1 MSARTPNPTKL
12 PGFPKVPSD
21 ATPSQRAYFTAIAEA
36 LEVRLGRRGDPRDA
50 AVTYRDLLDSGLA
63 IEGPINFGGGQYIG
77 NNGGGINLGN
87 PNDQDGNFPNG
98 PPSTPVAP
106 TGLVVTGGYDVIFID
121 YDFPF
126 DTYFG
131 HSFTEI
137 WRNDIDQLGSA
148 QLIGLSYGMIYVDD
162 VGSDVGYYYWAR
174 HVNTNNERGPWNDLS
189 GTFGR
194 SAVDVE
200 FLLETLSASITQS
213 ELAGDLS
220 AEIDNIAIIESALA
234 VTNADLTAAQ
244 ASVAQAHADIAQ
256 ANTDFT
262 AAIAQANTGIAQ
274 ANTDIAQA
282 NTDIAQA
289 NTDIAAALAS
299 IGGIE
304 NDIVSIQTVDA
315 TQTQLLT
322 GLNTT
327 VGNQSNSISSLQTT
341 TATNAS
347 DISNLNTTVGDQS
360 SDITNIQTVNANQ
373 AQSITSLQTTVGGQ
387 GSSITTLQNTTAT
400 TASDLS
406 NLTTTVGNQSNSI
419 TSLQTTTSTNASSIS
434 NLNTTVGNQ
443 GSSITALQSTSA
455 TNAADISSLE
465 TTANNLNTTING
477 VQTTVNANAG
487 AISGLTTRVTASE
500 GDITSTSN
508 AVTVLQNNIT
518 ATNNNVAANAT
529 AVSGLTSTV
538 GVLDGNVTAAVNS
551 VNALSTTVGQNT
563 NSVAVNA
570 SSINGIQ
577 GKYTVTIDSN
587 GTVAGFGLING
598 TNNSSAFYVNASKFA
613 VGTSTTSSTV
623 PFVVVTSPTTLNG
636 VSVPAG
642 TYISNAMIANGT
654 IDTARIGV
662 GAITDAKIGTAAVK
676 TAKIDDLAVTDA
688 KIQNATITGAKIGNA
703 QINTLQIGGEAV
715 TVPRFATGTASGTL
729 SSSTLTVASIYLSA
743 GYIPPGSSGR
753 IIVMGALSA
762 YPSNNT
768 ATNLIV
774 SIYTGNTLHTNI
786 GVTIKDDGVGVPITG
801 SFVIG
806 NNYADTISLRVS
818 CTSNPNGSSFK
829 TGNSFS
835 GKLVVMAA
843 KR

>member
-63 IEGPINFGGGQYIG
+63 IEGPINFGGGQYGG

-87 PNDQDGNFPNG
+87 PNDQDGNFNTD
-98 PPSTPVAP
+98 PPSDPVAP
-106 TGLVVTGGYDVIFID
+106 TGLIVTGGYDVIFID

-148 QLIGLSYGMIYVDD
+148 QLIGISHGMIYVDD
-162 VGSDVGYYYWAR
+162 VGSDVGFYYWAR
-174 HVNTNNERGPWNDLS
+174 HVNTNNQRGPWNNLN

-200 FLLETLSASITQS
+200 FLLEVLSDAITQS

-234 VTNADLTAAQ
+234 VTNSALTAAQ
-244 ASVAQAHADIAQ
+244 SSVAQAH
-256 ANTDFT
+256 
-262 AAIAQANTGIAQ
+262 
-274 ANTDIAQA
+274 TDIAQA
-282 NTDIAQA
+282 NSDIAS
-289 NTDIAAALAS
+289 ALAS
-299 IGGIE
+299 IGGIQ
-304 NDIVSIQTVDA
+304 NDIVVIQSVDA
-315 TQTQLLT
+315 TQAQLLT

-327 VGNQSNSISSLQTT
+327 VGNQSNSITSLQTT

-347 DISNLNTTVGDQS
+347 DITNLNTTVGNQS
-360 SDITNIQTVNANQ
+360 SAITNIQSVNATQ
-373 AQSITSLQTTVGGQ
+373 AQSITGLQTTVGGQ
-387 GSSITTLQNTTAT
+387 GSSITALQSTTAT
-400 TASDLS
+400 NA
-406 NLTTTVGNQSNSI
+406 QSI
-419 TSLQTTTSTNASSIS
+419 T

-465 TTANNLNTTING
+465 TTANNLSTNIAG
-477 VQTTVNANAG
+477 VQTNVNANAG

-500 GDITSTSN
+500 GNITSTSN
-508 AVTVLQNNIT
+508 AVTVLQNSIA
-518 ATNNNVAANAT
+518 ATNGNVAANASS
-529 AVSGLTSTV
+529 VSNLNSTV
-538 GVLDGNVTAAVNS
+538 GVLNGQVTAAVNS

-570 SSINGIQ
+570 SSINGVL
-577 GKYTVTIDSN
+577 GKYSVTIDSN

-613 VGTSTTSSTV
+613 VGTSPSSGVV
-623 PFVVVTSPTTLNG
+623 PFSVVTSPFINNG
-636 VSVPAG
+636 MYVGTG
-642 TYISNAMIANGT
+642 TYIQNAMIAAGT
-654 IDTARIGV
+654 IDEVKIGVAAVGSARIK
-662 GAITDAKIGTAAVK
+662 DAAVQ
-676 TAKIDDLAVTDA
+676 TAKIDNLAVTGA
-688 KIQNATITGAKIGNA
+688 KIQDATITGAKIGNA
-703 QINTLQIGGEAV
+703 QINTLQLGGEAV
-715 TVPRFATGTASGTL
+715 TVPRYASNAVSNVYLSGTPVSVCSL
-729 SSSTLTVASIYLSA
+729 WLNG
-743 GYIPPGSSGR
+743 GYVPPGQNAR
-753 IIVMGALSA
+753 VIIMGAISA
-762 YPSNNT
+762 YPQNST
-768 ATNLIV
+768 VTNLRLH
-774 SIYTGNTLHTNI
+774 IYTGSTLHN
-786 GVTIKDDGVGVPITG
+786 TIAVSFKDYGLSMSTFG
-801 SFVIG
+801 SFLIG
-806 NNYADTISLRVS
+806 NNYSNSISLRVS
-818 CTSNPNGSSFK
+818 CTSNPGGSSAK
-829 TGNSFS
+829 SNNSFDC
-835 GKLVVMAA
+835 KLIVMSA